1 MSLGYILAGAV
12 ELYLLAILA
21 WVIASWIPSARR
33 YRAVRVVGRVTE
45 PFLRLFRAVI
55 PPMGGLDVSPI
66 LAILLLQLLA
76 GWLRGLPL

>member
-1 MSLGYILAGAV
+1 MSLGFVLAGAV
-12 ELYLLAILA
+12 EVYLVAILV
-21 WVIASWIPSARR
+21 WVIASWIPAARR
-33 YRAVRVVGRVTE
+33 YRAVRAVGKVTE

-55 PPMGGLDVSPI
+55 PPMGGLDFSPI